1 MDEKNFLRTRRPI
14 HQSKRLALS
23 FPLHF
28 LFSAAELIQ
37 AFYRQIPAFP
47 IKAMVQLRVN
57 GKTPCFAI
65 HDILWIGQGQIRNDR
80 GRR

>member
-1 MDEKNFLRTRRPI
+1 MDEKNFLTARRPI

-37 AFYRQIPAFP
+37 DFYRQITAFP
-47 IKAMVQLRVN
+47 
-57 GKTPCFAI
+57 GKTQSV
-65 HDILWIGQGQIRNDR
+65 WGEK
-80 GRR
+80 